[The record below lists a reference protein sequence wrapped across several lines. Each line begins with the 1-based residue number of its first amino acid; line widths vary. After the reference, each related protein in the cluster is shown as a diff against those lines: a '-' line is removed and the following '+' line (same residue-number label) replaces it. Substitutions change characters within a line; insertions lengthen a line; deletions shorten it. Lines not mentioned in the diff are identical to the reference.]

1 MTAVIVLISL
11 TFLFTISAIVYG
23 YKEYRFKQ
31 NRNLTARFI
40 PANNDDDN
48 NNSRVIFNND
58 RSQNDVGS
66 SYESALLDSNLIFQP
81 NSQIN
86 EFRLPTYDEVI
97 NKK

>member
-1 MTAVIVLISL
+1 MISVIVLISL
-11 TFLFTISAIVYG
+11 TILFTFSAIVYG

-31 NRNLTARFI
+31 NRNLTARYI
-40 PANNDDDN
+40 PANIDN

-58 RSQNDVGS
+58 PSQNDVNSSS
-66 SYESALLDSNLIFQP
+66 SYESNLIFQP

>member
-1 MTAVIVLISL
+1 MISVIVLISL
-11 TFLFTISAIVYG
+11 TILFTISAIVYG

-31 NRNLTARFI
+31 NRNLTARYI
-40 PANNDDDN
+40 PANIDN

-58 RSQNDVGS
+58 PSQNDVNSSS
-66 SYESALLDSNLIFQP
+66 SYESNLIFQP

>member
-1 MTAVIVLISL
+1 MISVIVLISL
-11 TFLFTISAIVYG
+11 TILFTISAIVYG

-31 NRNLTARFI
+31 NRNLTARYI
-40 PANNDDDN
+40 PANIDN

-58 RSQNDVGS
+58 PSQNDVNSG
-66 SYESALLDSNLIFQP
+66 YESNLIFQP

>member
-1 MTAVIVLISL
+1 MIAVIVLISL

-48 NNSRVIFNND
+48 NNNNNSRVIFNND
-58 RSQNDVGS
+58 RSQNDVS
-66 SYESALLDSNLIFQP
+66 RSYESALINSNLI
-81 NSQIN
+81 SQIN